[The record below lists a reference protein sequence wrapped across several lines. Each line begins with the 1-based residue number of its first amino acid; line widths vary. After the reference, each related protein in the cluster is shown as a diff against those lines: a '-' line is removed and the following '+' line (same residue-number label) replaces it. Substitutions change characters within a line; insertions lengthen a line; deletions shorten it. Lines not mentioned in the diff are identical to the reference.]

1 MLLNT
6 YNKNIELF
14 IKETIFFK
22 ILSKTLLQNFRKFL
36 IHLLNT
42 IDG

>member
-6 YNKNIELF
+6 YNENIESF

-22 ILSKTLLQNFRKFL
+22 ILSKILIQNYRKFL
-36 IHLLNT
+36 IH
-42 IDG
+42 